1 MTDMFP
7 GANDM
12 SIDHFLG
19 NDWLNNDWEAW
30 ALERARRIMVQEGA
44 NLVNAA
50 QWLDKKQT
58 VKTSYQLRD
67 AIQQSLIEALTLR
80 SSQNAISTVH
90 LSGVALNGTL
100 SNMAEH

>member
-12 SIDHFLG
+12 SIEHFL
-19 NDWLNNDWEAW
+19 NEDWEAW
-30 ALERARRIMVQEGA
+30 ALERAHRIMVQEGA

-58 VKTSYQLRD
+58 IKTSQQLRD
-67 AIQQSLIEALTLR
+67 AIQQSLIEALALQSTSR
-80 SSQNAISTVH
+80 SPA
-90 LSGVALNGTL
+90 
-100 SNMAEH
+100 MAEH

>member
-12 SIDHFLG
+12 SIEHFLS
-19 NDWLNNDWEAW
+19 NDWLNNDWESW
-30 ALERARRIMVQEGA
+30 ALERAHRIMVQEGA

-58 VKTSYQLRD
+58 VKTSHQLRD
-67 AIQQSLIEALTLR
+67 AIQQSLIEALAFR
-80 SSQNAISTVH
+80 ASQTAISSVH
-90 LSGVALNGTL
+90 LSAVAVSGPQ